1 MTKFTSGNTRASKLS
16 GIQVYEIREK
26 WNARTHTQD
35 ALSREYQV
43 SIGTIRNIVRG
54 VTWQN
59 RAMPQQS
66 MDEQALAIKI
76 SQDRLLALL
85 QADEKPARSD
95 EKAEKAELP
104 EELKPKK
111 PNPYV

>member
-1 MTKFTSGNTRASKLS
+1 MSKFVSGNTKASRLS

-26 WNARTHTQD
+26 YNARTHTQD
-35 ALSREYQV
+35 ALAREYQV

-66 MDEQALAIKI
+66 MDDQALAIKL

-85 QADEKPARSD
+85 ALAGAEPEK
-95 EKAEKAELP
+95 KV
-104 EELKPKK
+104 EETKFKDPLKDKLKP
-111 PNPYV
+111 YA

>member
-1 MTKFTSGNTRASKLS
+1 MTKFVSGNTKASRLS

-26 WNARTHTQD
+26 YNAGTHTQD
-35 ALSREYQV
+35 ALAREYQV

-66 MDEQALAIKI
+66 MDDQALAIKL

-85 QADEKPARSD
+85 ALDEKPREEQKV
-95 EKAEKAELP
+95 EKTELP